1 MKKKSI
7 IYSDL
12 SKKQLEKE
20 FNYYHKKVE
29 QMEKERE
36 EDRSWETKEL
46 LKKHK
51 KLKLSIKDELENL
64 KQEEKNET

>member
-1 MKKKSI
+1 MNKKS
-7 IYSDL
+7 

-51 KLKLSIKDELENL
+51 KLKLSIKDELEQL
-64 KQEEKNET
+64 KQEEKNEK